1 MKKKCFIFFILS
13 FLCCNVAVARS
24 KNNSEVMVVKTN
36 HGAKWGDFFDNMF
49 YPDGYSKYEVG
60 YTYASIAPVNT
71 LFPVG
76 FYGEWAYEWIA
87 VSAEFAANVSET
99 AYEMSKKAGATY
111 DPIVYFMAGLGANIN
126 ILSINF
132 NAGVVRYDY
141 KYSSTIDGM
150 LNTTKNNKY
159 AAILQPSIHI
169 HIPVDD
175 WEHFISLKLGY
186 NICPA
191 MHEFNGLNIGIGF
204 GGWCE

>member
-1 MKKKCFIFFILS
+1 MLKKSILIFILIS
-13 FLCCNVAVARS
+13 LGCNIVIAKPKKS
-24 KNNSEVMVVKTN
+24 SNTGVVEKDW
-36 HGAKWGDFFDNMF
+36 GSLWGDFLDNMF
-49 YPDGYSKYEVG
+49 YPDGGKYEIG

-76 FYGEWAYEWIA
+76 FYGEWTYDWIA
-87 VSAEFAANVSET
+87 VSAEFAANVSDT
-99 AYEMSKKAGATY
+99 KYEMSKKAGATY
-111 DPIVYFMAGLGANIN
+111 DPYVYFMAGLGANIN

-132 NAGVVRYDY
+132 NAGVVKYDY

-150 LNTTKNNKY
+150 LNTTKNKKY

-204 GGWCE
+204 GGWYE